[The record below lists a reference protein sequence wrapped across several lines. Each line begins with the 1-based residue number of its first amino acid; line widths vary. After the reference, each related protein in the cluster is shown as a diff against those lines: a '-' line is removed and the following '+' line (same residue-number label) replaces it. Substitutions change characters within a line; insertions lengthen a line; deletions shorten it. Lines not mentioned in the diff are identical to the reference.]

1 MPIRSIPDLP
11 RMLSEALEHAETA
24 LCINDD
30 GQRLLYC
37 NRAFGRLLG
46 HAPESLVGRPFD
58 ELVDAQ
64 PAANGRVEALV
75 RCHDGRR
82 IWCGIASTGL
92 NRATGEPD
100 LQLLA
105 LTEITQSKIH
115 EVLLDRLLEGMARD
129 EPPEHL
135 MEAACLE
142 IERLLPRTSASVLRV
157 NAGRLHP
164 LAGPSLPPAYLQA
177 LDGLPLG
184 DGPGSEGAWAGEVE
198 RHPLWSAYRH
208 LLPPELRSCSI
219 TPIRSSAG
227 QLIGS
232 FVCYGRGE
240 QAPCATQQCLL
251 DICTHLC
258 ALVLERDQART
269 RIHQLAYYD
278 DLTGLPNRHLLQNLA
293 SAELA
298 GAAARRQG
306 LAVLYIGL
314 DRFRQ
319 INDSFGRPSGD
330 ELLRTIARRLRQ
342 ACRDEDHVGRQ
353 ANDEFV
359 VLLPGCDRAAASVH
373 LGRLKAAL
381 DAPWRVAG
389 APHNPSASIG
399 ISLFPEDGEDFQ
411 SLLRH
416 AAMAMNQAKGKGKG
430 RGGQVFFSEEL
441 ERLAQERVALES
453 ALREALARQRLH
465 LNYQPLVDIRAG
477 RLRGAE
483 VLARW
488 HHPQLGNISP
498 ERFIPLSEECGLSIE
513 LGRWVLREACR
524 QLAEWRHAG
533 LQVPEISVNLS
544 AGDFQDP
551 QLPVAV
557 LRTLEEHGLHGTD
570 LTLEITE
577 SALMEADSDT
587 LGVLDQLHE
596 LGIRLSLDDFVTGY
610 SSLARLNRLP
620 VQELKLDRSFVR
632 DLESN
637 STSRTLSDA
646 VLNIGRSLGMTVVAE
661 GIENPE
667 QLRILE
673 AQGYTVAQG
682 YLLSPPLPAEG
693 FAAWLKARQVAG

>member
-1 MPIRSIPDLP
+1 MPIHSIPDLP
-11 RMLSEALEHAETA
+11 RMLCKALEHAETA
-24 LCINDD
+24 LCIHDD
-30 GQRLLYC
+30 SRRLLYC
-37 NRAFGRLLG
+37 NPAFGRLLG
-46 HAPESLVGRPFD
+46 HAPETLVGRAFD
-58 ELVDAQ
+58 ELAGAPRPAQ
-64 PAANGRVEALV
+64 PAANGRLETLV
-75 RCHDGRR
+75 RCRDGRR

-92 NRATGEPD
+92 DSAPGEPG
-100 LQLLA
+100 LRLLA

-129 EPPEHL
+129 EAPERL

-142 IERLLPRTSASVLRV
+142 IERLLPRVSASVLRI
-157 NAGRLHP
+157 NAGRLYP

-184 DGPGSEGAWAGEVE
+184 DGPGSEEAWAGDIEQ
-198 RHPLWSAYRH
+198 HPLWSAYRH
-208 LLPPELRSCSI
+208 LLPPELRSCSV
-219 TPIRSSAG
+219 TPIRSSGG
-227 QLIGS
+227 QLIGC
-232 FVCYGRGE
+232 FVCYGQGA
-240 QAPCATQQCLL
+240 QLPCATQQCLL

-258 ALVLERDQART
+258 ALVLERDQARA

-278 DLTGLPNRHLLQNLA
+278 DLTGLPNRHLLQVLA
-293 SAELA
+293 GTELA
-298 GAAARRQG
+298 GRQG

-342 ACRDEDHVGRQ
+342 ACRSEDHVGRQ

-359 VLLPGCDRAAASVH
+359 VLLPACDRAAASRH
-373 LGRLKAAL
+373 IARLKAAL

-399 ISLFPEDGEDFQ
+399 VSLFPEDGEDFQ
-411 SLLRH
+411 TLLRH

-430 RGGQVFFSEEL
+430 RGGHVFFSEEL

-465 LNYQPLVDIRAG
+465 LNYQPLVDIREG
-477 RLRGAE
+477 RLRGVE

-524 QLAEWRHAG
+524 QLAAWRRAG
-533 LQVPEISVNLS
+533 LRVPEISVNLS

-551 QLPVAV
+551 QLPAAV
-557 LRTLEEHGLHGTD
+557 LRTLEEHGLHGAD

-596 LGIRLSLDDFVTGY
+596 LGIRLALDDFGTGY

-646 VLNIGRSLGMTVVAE
+646 VLHIGRSLGMTVVAE

-673 AQGYTVAQG
+673 AQGYTLAQG

-693 FAAWLKARQVAG
+693 LAAWLKARESP